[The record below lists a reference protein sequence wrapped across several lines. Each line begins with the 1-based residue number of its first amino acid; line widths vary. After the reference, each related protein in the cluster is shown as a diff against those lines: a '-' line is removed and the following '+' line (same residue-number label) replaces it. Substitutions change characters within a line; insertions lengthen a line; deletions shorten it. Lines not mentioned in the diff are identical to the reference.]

1 MDDCIRVTGAR
12 LHNLRNVTLTIP
24 KNRLVVLTGLSGS
37 GKSTL
42 AFDTLHREGQ
52 RQYMESLG
60 MVTPF
65 VSKPAVDSITGL
77 SPSISVDQHLTNRS
91 PRSTVGTVTEVFTY
105 LRLLWVRMG
114 CRTCP
119 GCGKRVPP
127 SYEAPRAVSSEAWDD
142 EAAEGESVPCPHC
155 GATVPGLVMGSFSF
169 NKPSGACPECTG
181 LGFVLR
187 ADVRRL
193 VDGSRSV
200 AGGAVLGWHS
210 RLTERNVPILRAAA
224 EHYGF
229 TFDADIPVDE
239 LADIQRDLLL
249 YGVESTE
256 FARHFPEAESQAEAE
271 AESQAAGTG
280 AGTGAA
286 RVAPPPTVTAGRFEG
301 VVTNLMRR
309 YADRVEDTDYREK
322 TEKLLVKG
330 ECRACE
336 GTRLRPESRA
346 VTVEGLTI
354 VDAARM
360 PLDELAAW
368 MGGLK
373 DEPITAPVLDD
384 LRERV
389 RRLVDVGVGYLTL
402 DQSTPSLSAGETQ
415 RLRLAALLGSGLTG
429 VLYVLD
435 EPTIG
440 LHPADTERLVLVL
453 RRLRDLGNTVLV
465 VEHDLDVLRA
475 ADHVVDIGPGAGGD
489 GGRIV
494 AQGTPEEVAA
504 SEGSVTGAYLAGR
517 APTPARAREASLDG
531 ASLRACVMSPAGR
544 ATPGTHARRVAET
557 PTWLRHEGAPAPCDR
572 THQTPRADPAGDM
585 TQALTIRGARAHNLK
600 DLTVRIPLGRLVTVT
615 GPSGCG
621 KSSLVL
627 DILGRAGRRR
637 FHGAGEAAAEHDG
650 IDGWDALDKIV
661 TIDQQPISRLPR
673 SNAATYSDA
682 FTPIREVYATHSQ
695 GRFTP
700 GHFSFNVPGG
710 RCERCEGAGVLAVSM
725 HFLPAVEVRCPGCR
739 GRRFRSE
746 VLGVRFQ
753 GHDIAEVLEAT
764 VDEALTVFAD
774 VPSVA
779 GRLRRMSDVG
789 LGYLRLGQPAT
800 TLSGGEAQRVKLAK
814 ELSRRATGRTLYLLD
829 EPTTGLHPADT
840 ARLLAVLRRLVDAGN
855 TVLTI
860 EHNLDVVRASDW
872 LIDLGPTGGRAGGE
886 LVAEGTPESVAR
898 VAGSRTGRFLR

>member
-60 MVTPF
+60 MVTQF

-91 PRSTVGTVTEVFTY
+91 PRSTVGTVTDVFTY
-105 LRLLWVRMG
+105 LRLLWARMG
-114 CRTCP
+114 CRPCP
-119 GCGKRVPP
+119 GCGKGVPP
-127 SYEAPRAVSSEAWDD
+127 SYETPGAVSSETSETWDD
-142 EAAEGESVPCPHC
+142 EAAEGESVPCSHC
-155 GATVPGLVMGSFSF
+155 GAAVPGLVMGSFSF
-169 NKPSGACPECTG
+169 NKPAGACPECTG

-187 ADVRRL
+187 ADARRL

-200 AGGAVLGWHS
+200 AAGAVLGWHP

-229 TFDADIPVDE
+229 TFDADVPFDE
-239 LADIQRDLLL
+239 LTGIQRDLLL
-249 YGVESTE
+249 YGVESAE
-256 FARHFPEAESQAEAE
+256 FGRHFPEA
-271 AESQAAGTG
+271 
-280 AGTGAA
+280 AA
-286 RVAPPPTVTAGRFEG
+286 RVEPPATVTAGRFEG

-322 TEKLLVKG
+322 TEKLLVKE
-330 ECRACE
+330 ECGACE
-336 GTRLRPESRA
+336 GTRLRSESRA
-346 VTVEGLTI
+346 VTVDGLTI
-354 VDAARM
+354 VEAARL
-360 PLDELAAW
+360 PLEELAAW
-368 MGGLK
+368 MDGLK
-373 DEPITAPVLDD
+373 AEPITAPVLDD

-402 DQSTPSLSAGETQ
+402 EQSTPSLSAGETQ

-440 LHPADTERLVLVL
+440 LHPADTERLVHVL

-494 AQGTPEEVAA
+494 AQGTPEEVAG

-517 APTPARAREASLDG
+517 VPTPPRTQRTTLDG
-531 ASLRACVMSPAGR
+531 TS
-544 ATPGTHARRVAET
+544 
-557 PTWLRHEGAPAPCDR
+557 
-572 THQTPRADPAGDM
+572 
-585 TQALTIRGARAHNLK
+585 LTIRGARAHSLK
-600 DLTVRIPLGRLVTVT
+600 DLTVRIPLGRLVAVT
-615 GPSGCG
+615 GPSGSG

-637 FHGAGEAAAEHDG
+637 FHGAGEAPAEHDG
-650 IDGWDALDKIV
+650 IDGWEALDKIV

-682 FTPIREVYATHSQ
+682 FTPIREVYAAHSQ

-700 GHFSFNVPGG
+700 GHFSFNVAGG

-753 GHDIAEVLEAT
+753 GYDIAEVLEAT

-872 LIDLGPTGGRAGGE
+872 LIDLGPAGGRAGGE
-886 LVAEGTPESVAR
+886 LVAEGTPESVAL
-898 VAGSRTGRFLR
+898 VEGSLTGRFL